1 MCNEYNSSL
10 ELTNKISVQGWR
22 EDLVFSNLYL
32 LKWSEINL
40 PYCSFLSLSSATWP
54 TMLLNVLQL
63 HTETHITPTHL
74 PNTCHPNPKRAVVK
88 APASLL
94 CASQSISYLSSPSSL
109 LSPSFPL
116 PADSSALTHQQKIF
130 TTQIRS
136 RDESFFLNIVMKK
149 HCRVIKHRESRRQR
163 MEIMNMRRVSYFS
176 FFLCFTCI
184 KLINYIIV
192 QKWYMIL
199 LDNIL
204 M

>member
-1 MCNEYNSSL
+1 
-10 ELTNKISVQGWR
+10 
-22 EDLVFSNLYL
+22 
-32 LKWSEINL
+32 
-40 PYCSFLSLSSATWP
+40 
-54 TMLLNVLQL
+54 MLLNVLQS

-136 RDESFFLNIVMKK
+136 RDESFFFMKK

-192 QKWYMIL
+192 QK
-199 LDNIL
+199 
-204 M
+204 